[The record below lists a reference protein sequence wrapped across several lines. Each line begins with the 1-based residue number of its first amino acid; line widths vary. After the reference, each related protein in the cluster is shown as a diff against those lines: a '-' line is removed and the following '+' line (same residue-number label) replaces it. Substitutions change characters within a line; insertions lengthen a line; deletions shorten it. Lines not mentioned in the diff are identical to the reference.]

1 MEFRAQERRRFCLCV
16 LVLGERDI
24 CWGCGGL
31 GVGFGVWWEEGRK
44 GKVEGWMW
52 VLMDL
57 ERGMMWR
64 RSSYKVLVQISF
76 DNEDTLGR

>member
-1 MEFRAQERRRFCLCV
+1 MCPGFRGAGYLLGLWRIRSWVWCL
-16 LVLGERDI
+16 
-24 CWGCGGL
+24 
-31 GVGFGVWWEEGRK
+31 VGRGDGGRK